1 MKKFYR
7 IGEKL
12 SNIEICGNDIKQ
24 YSIVIH
30 SNRNLAAPTDAPD
43 WIIKAANIMQTYIYK
58 LTDTFVPIYYDIY
71 PVPTPKEILIG
82 GTIKDYDCYKDE
94 KFADDEY
101 AFKVVDGNVVI
112 GGGQRGV
119 LYGVYTFIEKHFGV
133 RYFTKDCE
141 RVIYKEKI
149 EVGEVEERYD
159 VEVEEREVVQ
169 IKTVK
174 DAMDYIASLM
184 E

>member
-1 MKKFYR
+1 MKQFYR

-12 SNIEICGNDIKQ
+12 SQIEICGNDIKQ

-58 LTDTFVPIYYDIY
+58 LTDTFIPIYYDIY

-82 GTIKDYDCYKDE
+82 GTIKEYDPYKDE

-101 AFKVVDGNVVI
+101 AFKVVDGNVVTGKSAGWAFDLGLKLI
-112 GGGQRGV
+112 SLLLGDDKA
-119 LYGVYTFIEKHFGV
+119 EKV
-133 RYFTKDCE
+133 RASIYYKD
-141 RVIYKEKI
+141 
-149 EVGEVEERYD
+149 
-159 VEVEEREVVQ
+159 
-169 IKTVK
+169 
-174 DAMDYIASLM
+174 
-184 E
+184 